1 MKIQGGNLA
10 VSSMDLEERV
20 RAYLRKARE
29 AERKAEIAAD
39 REVRQVWADLARS
52 WRLLARH
59 LRGREGEDETR

>member
-1 MKIQGGNLA
+1 
-10 VSSMDLEERV
+10 MDLEERV